1 MKERLDNTIA
11 SEAGNPQ
18 LGETLRYQKEMASFK
33 VWSNKA
39 KAQERAFIA
48 FLRNMKQLSWSN
60 KTVAQKEQ
68 QQSRSKQHKQ
78 KITVFRFSLHSKC
91 NKVFTD
97 DTIIYG
103 FSGFILVQRHK
114 KVFPEQNQLSIFIF
128 VQQAQ

>member
-1 MKERLDNTIA
+1 MKERLDNTIT

-39 KAQERAFIA
+39 TAQERAFIA

-68 QQSRSKQHKQ
+68 QQSS
-78 KITVFRFSLHSKC
+78 
-91 NKVFTD
+91 
-97 DTIIYG
+97 
-103 FSGFILVQRHK
+103 
-114 KVFPEQNQLSIFIF
+114 
-128 VQQAQ
+128 